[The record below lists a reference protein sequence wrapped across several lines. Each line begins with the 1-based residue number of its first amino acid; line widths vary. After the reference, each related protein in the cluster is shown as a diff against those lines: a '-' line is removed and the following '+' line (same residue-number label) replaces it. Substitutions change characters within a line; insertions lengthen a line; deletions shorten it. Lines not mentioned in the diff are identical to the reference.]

1 LLRAWA
7 GIDYQKVRKRINAVI
22 KNSAAL
28 LQVRYSHAK
37 RSETWQQE
45 KRSSGLRAHGKLWV
59 SRIRTHFCRCVHKT
73 SNGWCMIER
82 IGE

>member
-37 RSETWQQE
+37 RSEAWQQE
-45 KRSSGLRAHGKLWV
+45 ERSSGLRAHGK
-59 SRIRTHFCRCVHKT
+59 I
-73 SNGWCMIER
+73 
-82 IGE
+82 